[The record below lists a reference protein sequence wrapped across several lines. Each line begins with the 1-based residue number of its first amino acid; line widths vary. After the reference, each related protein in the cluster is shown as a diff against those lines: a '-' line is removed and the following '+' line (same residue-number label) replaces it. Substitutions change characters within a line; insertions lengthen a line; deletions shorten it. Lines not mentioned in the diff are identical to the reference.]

1 VPVHP
6 VPRLQSRIG
15 PLLFAEVAYI
25 RASGPE
31 DSQAQ
36 ELEHGH
42 EGEVVRVRG
51 LVAGGLRGSRNL
63 ALTALL
69 QSVIRVRCAHTI
81 DAITASF
88 WGRCRSAL
96 S

>member
-1 VPVHP
+1 MPVHP
-6 VPRLQSRIG
+6 VPRLLSRIG

-51 LVAGGLRGSRNL
+51 LVAGGLRGCRPQVRQQQRVGW
-63 ALTALL
+63 TARD
-69 QSVIRVRCAHTI
+69 QGS
-81 DAITASF
+81 
-88 WGRCRSAL
+88 
-96 S
+96 